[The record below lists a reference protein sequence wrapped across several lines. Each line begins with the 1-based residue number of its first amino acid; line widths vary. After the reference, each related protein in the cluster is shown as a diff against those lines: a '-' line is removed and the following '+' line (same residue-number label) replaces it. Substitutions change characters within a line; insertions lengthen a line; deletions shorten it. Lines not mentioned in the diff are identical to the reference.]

1 MARSFRE
8 LIVWN
13 KAMAMVEAA
22 YLIVGALPTVERYRL
37 GDQIARASISVAA
50 NIAEGCGRSSTRDY
64 ARFLSMARGSLA
76 ETETLLL
83 LAARLGYVR
92 DAELTPLLDL
102 VTEIGKMLVALQR
115 YLRSKTTRGIR

>member
-1 MARSFRE
+1 MAKSFRD

-13 KAMAMVEAA
+13 KAMGMVEAA
-22 YLIVGALPTVERYRL
+22 YLIVGALPRVERYRL

-50 NIAEGCGRSSTRDY
+50 NIAEGCGRGSTRDY

-83 LAARLGYVR
+83 LTARLGYVR

-102 VTEIGKMLVALQR
+102 ATEIGKMLTALQR
-115 YLRSKTTRGIR
+115 HLRNQTT